1 MFEKK
6 QTSILSRFNGDSG
19 SAILEFLIF
28 GLAANLALLTFS
40 VDLIQAQKNQLA
52 SDAIARHVSRDFS
65 HTQSENSAQR
75 VAGEVALSF
84 NLQPNQWQIAAVCE
98 PVECSADNALVKIQV
113 LVENSVSTVVMPVM
127 SDLAAYE

>member
-52 SDAIARHVSRDFS
+52 SVAIARHVSRDFS
-65 HTQSENSAQR
+65 QNQSETIAQR
-75 VAGEVALSF
+75 VAGEVARSF
-84 NLQPNQWQIAAVCE
+84 NLQPNQWQVAAECE
-98 PVECSADNALVKIQV
+98 PVDCSVDNALVKIQV
-113 LVENSVSTVVMPVM
+113 LVENSVSTAVMPVM